1 MLMESCSSTA
11 AISGIDQDQGRQ
23 YVMCDTDRHNITFYY
38 ENNEEWKAENIKT
51 IHQDQGAESKALV
64 HDEHMNAATIS
75 ECVEHTG
82 KESENLTFSVEAE
95 KMTSLFENVDDWK
108 TVRQRYSYDMLL
120 IMK

>member
-1 MLMESCSSTA
+1 MRLESCSLTA
-11 AISGIDQDQGRQ
+11 AISGIDQDLSRQ
-23 YVMCDTDRHNITFYY
+23 YVMCDTDRHNITFCY
-38 ENNEEWKAENIKT
+38 ENNEEWKAENIET
-51 IHQDQGAESKALV
+51 IHQDQGAESAFV
-64 HDEHMNAATIS
+64 HDEHTNAATIS